1 MRALKAENLRQQAYQ
16 ALLDEIST
24 MQPGEN
30 RLPSE
35 EELSRTLQISRTTI
49 REVMQLLVG
58 EGYVTRR
65 HGKGNFG
72 HPSATRLP
80 RRIDLSSDF
89 LELLGTPGQP
99 AACRVLHSAFAAPSQ
114 AMLKRF
120 PACPPRVYSQN
131 WLYTQGEKPMI
142 FCQISVPE
150 SLLAQPPQPAQ
161 PSQHFSGWLAGY
173 CQADAAYYSVH
184 LGCQK
189 EGEASAAFGI
199 SAGFVL
205 PNWQEIV
212 YDIHDEPIAF
222 CNLFFHPENA
232 EISMAMR
239 F

>member
-1 MRALKAENLRQQAYQ
+1 MRPLKTENLRQQAYQ
-16 ALLDEIST
+16 ALLEEISA
-24 MQPGEN
+24 MRPGEN

-35 EELSRTLQISRTTI
+35 EELSRSLQISRTTI

-58 EGYVTRR
+58 SSYVTRR

-89 LELLGTPGQP
+89 LELLSAPGQP
-99 AACRVLHSAFAAPSQ
+99 ASCQVLHSGFAQPSP
-114 AMLKRF
+114 AMQKRF
-120 PACPPRVYSQN
+120 PACPAQVYSQD
-131 WLYTQGEKPMI
+131 WLYHSGEKPMI
-142 FCQISVPE
+142 FCQISVPQP
-150 SLLAQPPQPAQ
+150 LLSQPPAPAVHPQ
-161 PSQHFSGWLAGY
+161 RFCDWLAGY
-173 CQADAAYYSVH
+173 CKADAAYYTVH

-189 EGEASAAFGI
+189 SEDAARAFGTPV
-199 SAGFVL
+199 SFVL

-212 YDIHDEPIAF
+212 YDIYDMPIAF
-222 CNLFFHPENA
+222 CDLFFHPENA